1 VSLLAPLRRWIEDRA
16 DIAATLEPLAKHPV
30 PPNTGWMYVFGS
42 ATLMAFVLQ
51 VVTGAALATVY
62 VPSAGQAYQ
71 SLVFI
76 THQALLGNF
85 LRAMHYFGA
94 SAMILL
100 VGMHAIRVFLTGSYR
115 FPREL
120 NWLSG
125 LLLLALTVAM
135 GFTGQVLRWDQDGV
149 WSTVVAAEQ
158 AGRVPIIG
166 HALARLVLAGD
177 NIGTATLSHMFT
189 YHVFLIP
196 ALIALVIGAHLYL
209 VIRHGISEPPRAG
222 EPVDPATYRA
232 EYADRLRRTG
242 RPFWPYAAWRD
253 VAFGVAVL
261 VGIAACAVIFGP
273 KVLGK
278 PPDPSIIEAYPKPD
292 WYLLWYFAVLALLPH
307 GTERYLI
314 WLLPLLAGLVLV
326 FLPLVFRRGERHP
339 SQRPWAW
346 MAVAAIVIGVAA
358 FWRLGIAAP
367 WSPDFSAP
375 PLPAAVVA
383 STDTLVVRGAQ
394 LFHER
399 GCEYCHRIAGYGG
412 RRGPDFTHVG
422 DRLPQPEIAQWIDNG
437 GYNMPAFAEVLSTSQ
452 VEALTAFL
460 ASRSSASRAAD
471 DPSPA
476 AVERR

>member
-1 VSLLAPLRRWIEDRA
+1 VRLLGSIRRWLEDRSG
-16 DIAATLEPLAKHPV
+16 AASAMEPLAKHPV
-30 PPNTGWMYVFGS
+30 PSNTGWMYVFGS
-42 ATLMAFVLQ
+42 ATLMAFLLQ

-62 VPSAGQAYQ
+62 VPAAGEAYQ

-76 THQALLGNF
+76 THRAFLGNF

-100 VGMHAIRVFLTGSYR
+100 VGMHAIRVFLTGSYK

-125 LLLLALTVAM
+125 LLLLALTVTM

-189 YHVFLIP
+189 YHVFVIP
-196 ALIALVIGAHLYL
+196 ILIAVVIGGHVYL

-232 EYADRLRRTG
+232 KYADLLRRNG
-242 RPFWPYAAWRD
+242 RPFWPHAAWRD
-253 VAFGVAVL
+253 VLFGVVVL
-261 VGIAACAVIFGP
+261 GIIVACSVIFGA

-278 PPDPSIIEAYPKPD
+278 PPDPAIIQAYPKPD

-307 GTERYLI
+307 GTEQYLI
-314 WLLPLLAGLVLV
+314 WLLPLLAGLVL
-326 FLPLVFRRGERHP
+326 FLLPLVFRRGERHP
-339 SQRPWAW
+339 SRRPWAW
-346 MAVAAIVIGVAA
+346 ISVGAIVIGVAA
-358 FWRLGIAAP
+358 FWRLGVAAP

-412 RRGPDFTHVG
+412 RRGPDFTHIG
-422 DRLPQPEIAQWIDNG
+422 DRLPRSEIAQWIDNG
-437 GYNMPAFAEVLSTSQ
+437 GYNMPSFAKVLNASQ
-452 VEALTAFL
+452 VEALSAFL
-460 ASRSSASRAAD
+460 ASRRSEPRQGD
-471 DPSPA
+471 DPNGA
-476 AVERR
+476 AAERR